1 MNNYF
6 ELTQQQQRTVIT
18 QIATRVALPLQAIEK
33 DLWVTTILQ
42 LIFSLPVAERLVF
55 KGGTS
60 ISKVWRVIERFSE
73 DIDLAIDRQQF
84 DLEGDLTVKQ
94 LKKLRKQSSLFV
106 KDEICAAL
114 REATI
119 RHGIGEQ
126 CTVEAEPDGEGDK
139 TYPEPRKIFV
149 RYQSLFD
156 NLPYIP
162 SEVVLEVGARSLI
175 EPTASRQVQS
185 IISENSDIQTAL
197 VNPPITTTVPEKTF
211 LEKAFL
217 LHEIFSGTGPMN
229 ADRKSRH
236 LYDLEKMMD
245 MDFASKAVADD
256 ELWNNIH
263 HHREIFTHVKDVDY
277 TPDIRR
283 RIVLIPPSE
292 VLNDWR
298 DDYEKMRVSMIYGDS
313 FEDNGLVYK
322 WWDDFSSLSEK
333 DSIEAKAIIEN
344 NVFTDV
350 EELTQNHR
358 VMRVL
363 KYYTITRDDVIKNPN
378 GTYELITKVN

>member
-6 ELTQQQQRTVIT
+6 ELTPQQQRTVIT

-60 ISKVWRVIERFSE
+60 LSKGYGLIDRFSE

-84 DLEGDLTVKQ
+84 DLDGDLTVKQ

-106 KDEICAAL
+106 KDEICVVL

-119 RHGIGEQ
+119 RHGIGDL

-149 RYQSLFD
+149 RYRSLFD
-156 NLPYIP
+156 TLPYIP

-175 EPTASRQVQS
+175 EPTASRPVRS
-185 IISENSDIQTAL
+185 IISENSEIQTAL
-197 VNPPITTTVPEKTF
+197 VDPPIIMTVPEKTF

-217 LHEIFSGTGPMN
+217 LHEIFSGAGPMN

-245 MDFASKAVADD
+245 MEFAVKAIDDD

-263 HHREIFTHVKDVDY
+263 HHRAVFTHVRDVDY

-283 RIVLIPPSE
+283 RIILIPPSK

-313 FEDNGLVYK
+313 LPFDKL
-322 WWDDFSSLSEK
+322 
-333 DSIEAKAIIEN
+333 IERIA
-344 NVFTDV
+344 
-350 EELTQNHR
+350 ELQEWFHQ
-358 VMRVL
+358 
-363 KYYTITRDDVIKNPN
+363 
-378 GTYELITKVN
+378 